1 MKEVKQQEYMDALV
15 QLDAMSARLAEHQ
28 TRVEVM
34 SEMLDRSDADLL
46 ALIQRL
52 QDAAGLE
59 RANVEALVDG
69 LRSMRYRVDM
79 LERVRD
85 ILAGASIDPSE
96 ELLRN
101 LSTAFGIERGASG
114 EDIVRRGMEL
124 AEAHTRAAALYRE
137 NIELRAQLA
146 KDEQ

>member
-1 MKEVKQQEYMDALV
+1 MNELE
-15 QLDAMSARLAEHQ
+15 AMSDRLAEHQ

-46 ALIQRL
+46 ALIARL

-79 LERVRD
+79 LERIRD
-85 ILAGASIDPSE
+85 ILAGAVIDPGS

-101 LSTAFGIERGASG
+101 LSTAFGMERDANG
-114 EDIVRRGMEL
+114 EDIVQRGMEL

-146 KDEQ
+146 KDDEE